1 MTGTKKL
8 ILAALAALTLLA
20 VPWGSARAQVIVR
33 GPYPPRYY
41 YRHRYYRPAVIVT
54 PAPVYVAPRAVGYS
68 PPPVYVAPRPV
79 IVSPPPVVVTPAPTY
94 LQPAPTYVQPAPVAP
109 STYPYPY

>member
-8 ILAALAALTLLA
+8 TLVALAALTLVA
-20 VPWGSARAQVIVR
+20 VPWGSAQAQVIVR

-41 YRHRYYRPAVIVT
+41 YRHHRYYRPAVIVT
-54 PAPVYVAPRAVGYS
+54 PAPVYVAPRAVVVT

-79 IVSPPPVVVTPAPTY
+79 IVSPPPVVVTPAPTFVT
-94 LQPAPTYVQPAPVAP
+94 PAPTYVQPAPSAYP
-109 STYPYPY
+109 SYPY